1 MMSLLEGPGLWVWYT
16 LVMSIYLIFTLLI
29 VCGPMVLLYAAVHIL
44 AKLIAR
50 LIGRPPST
58 PE

>member
-1 MMSLLEGPGLWVWYT
+1 MMPFLESPGFSLAAV
-16 LVMSIYLIFTLLI
+16 IYLIIVLLV
-29 VCGPMVLLYAAVHIL
+29 VCGPMVLLYAAVHVL

-50 LIGRPPST
+50 LIGRRPSV